1 MKKTILIGLLA
12 ITALFYNSCKED
24 DKNTNPTPNPSNNDT
39 TEKILEI
46 KTAYGTMYM
55 WLYNET
61 PLHKANYLA
70 LADSG
75 FFDSITFHR
84 IVPNFVIQGGDPNS
98 KDSDPNNDG
107 TGGPGYNIP
116 AEIKSS
122 LKHVYG
128 AVGAARQPDGV
139 NPLKESS
146 GSQFYIVVNTA
157 GTSFLDNNYTVFG
170 QIISGM
176 PVATT
181 IVGKPRNASDR
192 PLTDI
197 RMDVNVVTK
206 TRAQLR
212 TEFNFEAK

>member
-1 MKKTILIGLLA
+1 MKKTLLIGLLA
-12 ITALFYNSCKED
+12 ISALFYNSCKED
-24 DKNTNPTPNPSNNDT
+24 DKNTNPTPNPTNNDT
-39 TEKILEI
+39 TEKIIEI

-61 PLHKANYLA
+61 PLHKANFLK
-70 LADSG
+70 LADTG

-98 KDSDPNNDG
+98 KDSDPTNDG
-107 TGGPGYNIP
+107 NGGPGYTIP
-116 AEIKSS
+116 AEITTA
-122 LKHVYG
+122 LKHTYG
-128 AVGAARQPDGV
+128 AVGAARLPNNV
-139 NPLKESS
+139 NPQRESS
-146 GSQFYIVVNTA
+146 GSQFYIVVNPS
-157 GTSFLDNNYTVFG
+157 GTSNLNGDYTVFG
-170 QIISGM
+170 KILSGM
-176 PVATT
+176 TAATAIVAQ
-181 IVGKPRNASDR
+181 PRSASDR